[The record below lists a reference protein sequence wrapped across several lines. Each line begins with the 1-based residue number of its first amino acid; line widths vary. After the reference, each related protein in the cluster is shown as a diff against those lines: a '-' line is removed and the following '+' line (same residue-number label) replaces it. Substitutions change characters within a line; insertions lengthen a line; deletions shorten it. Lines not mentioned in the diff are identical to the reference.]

1 MWRITL
7 SIPNLFGSAIL
18 KLRRSAASFNPP
30 FRGQPLCDYCE
41 RNENVLVS
49 FVVKVSVHFRLI
61 DCDIKL
67 TNDALKE
74 LVVPN
79 FL

>member
-7 SIPNLFGSAIL
+7 SIPNLFGSAIH
-18 KLRRSAASFNPP
+18 KLRRSAACFNPLL
-30 FRGQPLCDYCE
+30 RGQPFCDHYE
-41 RNENVLVS
+41 PSAYVLVN

-67 TNDALKE
+67 SNDALKE